1 MKSSIKT
8 IITALALVVTLTSCD
23 QGETLQSYYV
33 ANQETPDFM
42 SVDLPT
48 SFVKIDKTNF
58 TEEQKEAY
66 RSIDKLNSLLFKVND
81 KNQERYKEEL
91 AKVKTIL
98 ADEKYEELFRGSMSE
113 GKIVIKYIG
122 SDNSI
127 DELIIFG
134 SATDKGFGIIRVLG
148 DDMEPSKIITLGDA
162 LQSAEFEE
170 SELQEFANFF
180 K

>member
-1 MKSSIKT
+1 MRSSIKI
-8 IITALALVVTLTSCD
+8 IITGLALVVTLTSCN

-48 SFVKIDKTNF
+48 SFVRIDKTNF

-66 RSIDKLNSLLFKVND
+66 KSIDKLNSLLFKANE
-81 KNQERYKEEL
+81 NNIERYEEEL
-91 AKVKTIL
+91 SKVKTIL
-98 ADEKYEELFRGSMSE
+98 ADEKYEELFRGSMAD
-113 GKIVIKYIG
+113 GKVIIKYIG
-122 SDNSI
+122 DDNSI
-127 DELIIFG
+127 EELIIF
-134 SATDKGFGIIRVLG
+134 ATAKAQGFGIIRVLG
-148 DDMEPSKIITLGDA
+148 DNMEPNKIITLGDA
-162 LQSAEFEE
+162 LKNANFEE